1 MVLRKNEKPYRRGY
15 MRIIHLSQQNDRE
28 AWLQMRRGKI
38 GGTTAKGVTP
48 LSRGADRTPQGF
60 WKLLAE
66 KLSVEADGEPVMD
79 RGLRLENESLA
90 RTAKQFNLNL
100 DLDPGM
106 WISDDNEDISLSPD
120 GSEADTDKPTYA
132 VESKSLSSDNH
143 LKHVVLDLRARKQD
157 GYNPINQV
165 PKDYREQCL
174 QYFVVNQD
182 LQTLYFTLYDDR
194 IALDDLV
201 HHVIIINR
209 EDVLGGIVD
218 QRRVQIETLEKVN
231 RLIEEL
237 TEGKWK
243 TN

>member
-1 MVLRKNEKPYRRGY
+1 
-15 MRIIHLSQQNDRE
+15 
-28 AWLQMRRGKI
+28 
-38 GGTTAKGVTP
+38 
-48 LSRGADRTPQGF
+48 
-60 WKLLAE
+60 
-66 KLSVEADGEPVMD
+66 
-79 RGLRLENESLA
+79 
-90 RTAKQFNLNL
+90 
-100 DLDPGM
+100 M

-209 EDVLGGIVD
+209 EDVLEEIVD
-218 QRRVQIETLEKVN
+218 QRQVQIETLEKVN